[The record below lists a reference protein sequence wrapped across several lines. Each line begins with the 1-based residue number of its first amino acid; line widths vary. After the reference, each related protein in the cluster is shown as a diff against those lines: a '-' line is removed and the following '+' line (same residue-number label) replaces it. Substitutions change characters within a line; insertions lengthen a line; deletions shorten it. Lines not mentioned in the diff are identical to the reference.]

1 MLIFKKFKDIRAAPS
16 QRLTGVW
23 VCLRVVRAASS
34 QWLQMYGYDSIKVV
48 RAAPSQR
55 LTGVW
60 VQLHKKGVRAALCQW
75 LKCMGASFFIKK
87 TRLFGEIV

>member
-1 MLIFKKFKDIRAAPS
+1 
-16 QRLTGVW
+16 
-23 VCLRVVRAASS
+23 
-34 QWLQMYGYDSIKVV
+34 MYGYDSIKVV

-75 LKCMGASFFIKK
+75 LKCMGASFLFKK
-87 TRLFGEIV
+87 TSLLGRLCERMREKNWQKDLMDLLAVDIVCAFVSLGGRAL